1 MRHKRSR
8 NTGRKYKS
16 GGIGAVR
23 RCLAALLL
31 GGCAMTAG
39 AQELQCQV
47 EVNASMIE
55 GTNKSVFETLQ
66 SAIKDYMNETKFSN
80 ATFANNERIDCR
92 MMFTIKEYEGDRMK
106 GDLQVQLS
114 RPVYNSTYTTT
125 LLNFRDTRIDFE
137 YKEGDPLVFNENSV
151 SSNLDALLNFYAYLF
166 LAIDFDSFSPKGGQP
181 FYDRAASV
189 VQSAQS
195 LGSIGWRP
203 FEDPKNRNGLLTS
216 FTDGNMSGV
225 RDMLYTYHRRG
236 LDEMVT
242 SPDKG
247 RAAITQ
253 SLQGI
258 VDAYN
263 AAPMGAAVS
272 LFRDAKLDELVNLY
286 SKAPQSER
294 DQVYNMLKPLYP
306 ADQLR
311 LDEIKNPAQ
320 DVPTNPKRNSKF

>member
-1 MRHKRSR
+1 MIRKRILGWGAR
-8 NTGRKYKS
+8 MIMAGALL
-16 GGIGAVR
+16 GAGAVE
-23 RCLAALLL
+23 AS
-31 GGCAMTAG
+31 
-39 AQELQCQV
+39 AQELMCQV
-47 EVNASMIE
+47 EVNASQIE

-66 SAIKDYMNETKFSN
+66 QAIKDYMNETKFTN

-114 RPVYNSTYTTT
+114 RPVYNSSYTTT

-137 YKEGDPLVFNENSV
+137 YKEGDPLVFNENSI

-181 FYDRAASV
+181 FYDKAAAV

-195 LGSIGWRP
+195 LGAIGWRP

-216 FTDGNMSGV
+216 FTDGNMSGI
-225 RDMLYTYHRRG
+225 RDMLYKYHRKG

-247 RAAITQ
+247 RAAITE
-253 SLQGI
+253 SLQGV

-263 AAPMGAAVS
+263 AAPMSAAIS
-272 LFRDAKLDELVNLY
+272 LFRDSKLDELVNLY
-286 SKAPQSER
+286 SKTPQTER
-294 DQVYNMLKPLYP
+294 DQVYNMLRPLYP

-311 LDEIKNPAQ
+311 LDEIKKPSEA
-320 DVPTNPKRNSKF
+320 VPTNPNRTKF